1 MMIIN
6 GENLILGRLANYV
19 AKAALLGEEIKIV
32 NCEKV
37 VVTGN
42 KANIIGDYKHR
53 IERGHNIA
61 GPFYARQPDKL
72 LRRAIRG
79 MLPYKVARGRDA
91 YSRIFCYN
99 QIPDALKNADLETVD
114 MLNINRNKAGKFVT
128 LRTVCKEIGDYG
140 R

>member
-1 MMIIN
+1 MIIN
-6 GENLILGRLANYV
+6 GENLILGRLANYA

-37 VVTGN
+37 IVTGN
-42 KANIIGDYKHR
+42 KNNISEDCKHR

-72 LRRAIRG
+72 MRRAIRG
-79 MLPYKVARGRDA
+79 MLPYKVARGREA
-91 YSRIFCYN
+91 YSRIMCYN
-99 QIPDALKNADLETVD
+99 QIPDALKNADLETID
-114 MLNINRNKAGKFVT
+114 SLNITRNKAGKFVT
-128 LRTVCKEIGDYG
+128 LRTVCKETGDYG